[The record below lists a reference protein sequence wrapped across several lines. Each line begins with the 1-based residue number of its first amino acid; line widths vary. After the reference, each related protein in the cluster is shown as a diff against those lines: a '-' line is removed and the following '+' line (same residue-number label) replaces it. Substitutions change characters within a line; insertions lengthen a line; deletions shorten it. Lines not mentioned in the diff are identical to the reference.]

1 MMKAKEKIMDI
12 VLKADYYQL
21 RNKGTLCLFDKLLV
35 EPNFLAGLKK
45 YRALFVL
52 MNRKT
57 SNGESDE
64 KAMKNTMYGMEVFFG
79 KFEGHVDKC
88 AHFVKV
94 IE

>member
-1 MMKAKEKIMDI
+1 MDI

-21 RNKGTLCLFDKLLV
+21 RNKGTLCLFDKLLI
-35 EPNFLAGLKK
+35 EPNFMVGLKK

-57 SNGESDE
+57 SSGESDE
-64 KAMKNTMYGMEVFFG
+64 KAMKNTMYGMEIFFG
-79 KFEGHVDKC
+79 KFENSIDKC

-94 IE
+94 CFVF